1 MAYNLLLDTEF
12 KGGRW
17 KYINCEKIGEKTIR
31 SKGKVFGIE
40 QELILPDPTKLYFR
54 CEYKTNNKIEETN
67 IGIQTEDIL
76 EINRKSPKVNKW
88 QSISVVDEVKQE
100 KIILHLI
107 FESKENI
114 NEVEIKNPILIDLN
128 YLNKSR
134 WLRFVLDKTIRYRY
148 GYRYENMYEN
158 GELKKD
164 IPDLKNVDCIE
175 DAKIGSIIKTK
186 QKITIEINAK
196 FMENKYYLAKL
207 DYKEINKF
215 GRVYLTYG
223 VVESTYFQDE
233 QLYLL
238 FKGNDKNKLILNIEG
253 CEELL
258 YQINLKHL
266 LLIKVGGMNLLKSDI
281 PYLPFI

>member
-17 KYINCEKIGEKTIR
+17 KYINCEKIGDKTIR

-54 CEYKTNNKIEETN
+54 CEYKINNKIEETN
-67 IGIQTEDIL
+67 IGIQTADIL

-107 FESKENI
+107 FESKEDI
-114 NEVEIKNPILIDLN
+114 NEIEIKNPILIDLN
-128 YLNKSR
+128 NLNKSR

-148 GYRYENMYEN
+148 GYRYENLYEN
-158 GELKKD
+158 SELKKD

-175 DAKIGSIIKTK
+175 DAKIDSINKTK

-253 CEELL
+253 CEELP